1 MSQPKGKTG
10 NPNGRPKGTPNK
22 STALMRTWIERLIN
36 KNKKTLEAD
45 LMKLKPY
52 ERWNVIEKLMQ
63 YTLPKMSNVDAKID
77 LGRLS
82 DFDLDNVVNELLEKI
97 EENEN

>member
-1 MSQPKGKTG
+1 MEKGKTN
-10 NPNGRPKGTPNK
+10 NPGGRPRGVPNK
-22 STALMRTWIERLIN
+22 STAVMRTWLERLIN

-45 LMKLKPY
+45 LMKLKPF
-52 ERWNVIEKLMQ
+52 ERWKVVEGLMQ

-97 EENEN
+97 EKNEN